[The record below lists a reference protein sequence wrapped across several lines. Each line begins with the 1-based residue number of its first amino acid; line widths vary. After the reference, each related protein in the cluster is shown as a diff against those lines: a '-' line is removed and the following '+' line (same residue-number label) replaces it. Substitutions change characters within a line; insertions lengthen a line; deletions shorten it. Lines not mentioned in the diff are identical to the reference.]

1 MKGGGVR
8 GTARAVC
15 FLYVQSFFGIFVKMS
30 IVIHIYLCYIA
41 NIKHVFASSTQVI
54 YYLIQG
60 VLC

>member
-1 MKGGGVR
+1 
-8 GTARAVC
+8 
-15 FLYVQSFFGIFVKMS
+15 MS

-60 VLC
+60 VLCEFKVFFKYSFGNLPIMF